1 MPLFIAGLFR
11 DRGLAERVITSLL
24 DGGVP
29 SGDIS
34 LAFREES
41 EEDLTERAHLEP
53 TETPFGEL
61 ATHSAWERLGWQ
73 GGARPP
79 YRDKF
84 APKIDMAFLAA
95 GPVAI
100 AIGGAQLGACSGG
113 LVGAIGNFGFTLD
126 QSREWYG
133 RMVEGE
139 AWVCVRTTT
148 EQLAGASRRIFERY
162 KPELPAESIRHW

>member
-24 DGGVP
+24 DSGVP
-29 SGDIS
+29 SADIS
-34 LAFREES
+34 LAVREES
-41 EEDLTERAHLEP
+41 EEDLTERSRLDAA
-53 TETPFGEL
+53 ETPFGEL
-61 ATHSAWERLGWQ
+61 ATHAAWERLGWQ

-100 AIGGAQLGACSGG
+100 AIGGAQLGASAGG
-113 LVGAIGNFGFTLD
+113 LVGAIGNFGFTLE
-126 QSREWYG
+126 QAREWHA
-133 RMVEGE
+133 RVVDGE
-139 AWVCVRTTT
+139 AWVCVRTAK
-148 EQLAGASRRIFERY
+148 EDIAESARKIFERY